1 MNTNQFI
8 LYSSSLDATEYEGWC
23 TYTVEVPAGGC
34 VGIDLLSLMA
44 DDVIKGWKRESV
56 ERIKNELRPRTMRM
70 PGGCSLRFMTGV
82 RELVHVKKDR
92 SAMILGGDVNC

>member
-8 LYSSSLDATEYEGWC
+8 LYSSLLDATEYEGWC

-56 ERIKNELRPRTMRM
+56 ERIKNELRPRTMR
-70 PGGCSLRFMTGV
+70 FMTGV